1 MSERPKRH
9 VYLND
14 DTHNEKEGYC
24 LTCGQFSPCS
34 HNALID
40 QYEDWEKENP
50 RLERLDYE
58 KVKNLLYA
66 NADGI
71 YTMDNATDV
80 SKNICQA
87 FGQPKDAVSVEEI
100 EKVAEN
106 FQQVEWIMIND
117 LSDNDEK
124 IMLRR
129 KNFAKK
135 IHAIINR
142 RLKGQD
148 NEAK

>member
-1 MSERPKRH
+1 MSNRPIKKEHQRYERIAGKC
-9 VYLND
+9 Y
-14 DTHNEKEGYC
+14 TIGW
-24 LTCGQFSPCS
+24 
-34 HNALID
+34 NACID
-40 QYEDWEKENP
+40 AYEQWEKENP

-58 KVKNLLYA
+58 KVKNFLYA

-135 IHAIINR
+135 IHALINR
-142 RLKGQD
+142 KLKGQIC
-148 NEAK
+148 